1 MSSKFSEKEK
11 QQYLLKK
18 HVKDHIFEY
27 VLDFVGPII
36 LVIILLKLCK
46 AENLM
51 LGIVLTAAF
60 EAGKIVYEIYH
71 YKKDYI
77 DKENK

>member
-1 MSSKFSEKEK
+1 MEKFCKEFAPISEHGNEIQIVEEVEMSSKFSEKEK

-36 LVIILLKLCK
+36 LVIILLKL
-46 AENLM
+46 
-51 LGIVLTAAF
+51 
-60 EAGKIVYEIYH
+60 
-71 YKKDYI
+71 
-77 DKENK
+77 

>member
-1 MSSKFSEKEK
+1 MEKFCKEFAPISEHGNEIQIVEEVEMSSKFSEKEK

-46 AENLM
+46 AEK
-51 LGIVLTAAF
+51 F
-60 EAGKIVYEIYH
+60 FR
-71 YKKDYI
+71 
-77 DKENK
+77 

>member
-1 MSSKFSEKEK
+1 MEFAPISEHGNEIQIVEVVEMSSKFSEKEK

-36 LVIILLKLCK
+36 LVIILLNLCK
-46 AENLM
+46 ADNLI
-51 LGIVLTAAF
+51 LGIVFRAAF
-60 EAGKIVYEIYH
+60 GV
-71 YKKDYI
+71 
-77 DKENK
+77 